1 MASLDTLRISGVRS
15 FADDEPQ
22 DISFA
27 KPLTVIVG
35 QNGCG
40 KTTLIEALKYACTGD
55 LPPGSSSGAIRRPRG
70 EGGVEEGGWGGGGG
84 GCQVARWRS
93 AYARMPVQAR
103 ASCTTLS
110 WRGRAR

>member
-40 KTTLIEALKYACTGD
+40 KTTIIEALKYACTGD
-55 LPPGSSSGAIRRPRG
+55 LPPASSSGQSFVYDPKLAGKSEVKAAVLLKFKNRIPQTMVVERHMQVTARG
-70 EGGVEEGGWGGGGG
+70 PGGKEGV
-84 GCQVARWRS
+84 
-93 AYARMPVQAR
+93 
-103 ASCTTLS
+103 
-110 WRGRAR
+110 RG